1 MKEHNTQPM
10 EDIKDELTYTTAE
23 LKDAFGKAIKR
34 MAIED
39 SASKHT
45 NNNKAI
51 NITRSIVE
59 EAIQEA
65 YILGKE
71 TSGNRRSTK
80 HPSHQDRIR
89 LETIVNN
96 LLITPQNNT
105 K

>member
-1 MKEHNTQPM
+1 MKDYNTQPM
-10 EDIKDELTYTTAE
+10 EDIDLDLELTYA
-23 LKDAFGKAIKR
+23 DMFGNGGIQTWP
-34 MAIED
+34 ITEPG
-39 SASKHT
+39 KHT

-80 HPSHQDRIR
+80 QPSHQDLIR

-96 LLITPQNNT
+96 LLITSQNNT

>member
-10 EDIKDELTYTTAE
+10 EDIKDELTYA
-23 LKDAFGKAIKR
+23 DMFGNGGIQQWP
-34 MAIED
+34 ITEPG
-39 SASKHT
+39 KHT
-45 NNNKAI
+45 NNNIAI

-71 TSGNRRSTK
+71 TSGNRRSTN

-96 LLITPQNNT
+96 LLITPQNTT

>member
-1 MKEHNTQPM
+1 VKEHNTQPM

-23 LKDAFGKAIKR
+23 LKEAFGKAIKR

-65 YILGKE
+65 YILGNKALYA
-71 TSGNRRSTK
+71 RRSTK
-80 HPSHQDRIR
+80 QLSHQDRIR